1 MELDKKIR
9 NKTIKDISKFFDKKT
24 SKKIEESIFQFSMN
38 YAMDNETPFLF
49 EQIYNTKSEELIVQ
63 FGDSKMLVK
72 KIINKNFK
80 PEEIAFLKVEQL
92 HPEKYDKILKKKNK
106 EEEKK
111 NNKKTT
117 SAYKCP
123 KCGARKAVAEEKQT
137 RRGDEPATIF
147 IECKE
152 CGHEWRLG

>member
-1 MELDKKIR
+1 MELDKEIR
-9 NKTIKDISKFFDKKT
+9 NKIIKNISKFFDKKT
-24 SKKIEESIFQFSMN
+24 SKKIEESVFQFSTS

-49 EQIYNTKSEELIVQ
+49 EQIYNTKSEELIIQ
-63 FGDSKMLVK
+63 FDESKMLIK
-72 KIINKNFK
+72 KIKDESFK

-106 EEEKK
+106 EEDKK

-123 KCGARKAVAEEKQT
+123 KCGARKAISEEKQT
-137 RRGDEPATIF
+137 RSGDEPATIF

>member
-9 NKTIKDISKFFDKKT
+9 NKIIKDISKFFDKKI
-24 SKKIEESIFQFSMN
+24 SKKIEESIFQFSMG

-49 EQIYNTKSEELIVQ
+49 EQIYNTKSEELTVQ
-63 FGDSKMLVK
+63 FKESKMLVK
-72 KIINKNFK
+72 KIKEGEFK
-80 PEEIAFLKVEQL
+80 PNEIAFLKVEQL
-92 HPEKYDKILKKKNK
+92 HPERYDKILKKKNK

-123 KCGARKAVAEEKQT
+123 KCGARKAIAEEKQT

-147 IECKE
+147 IECQE

>member
-80 PEEIAFLKVEQL
+80 PEEIAFLKVEHCIQKNMIKFL
-92 HPEKYDKILKKKNK
+92 RKRILKNIKRIIRKQPLHTNVPNVVLVNQFLKRNRLEEVMSLQQFLLNVKNVVM
-106 EEEKK
+106 
-111 NNKKTT
+111 N
-117 SAYKCP
+117 
-123 KCGARKAVAEEKQT
+123 
-137 RRGDEPATIF
+137 GD
-147 IECKE
+147 
-152 CGHEWRLG
+152 

>member
-9 NKTIKDISKFFDKKT
+9 NKVIKDISKFFDKKI
-24 SKKIEESIFQFSMN
+24 SKQIEESIYQFSVS

-49 EQIYNTKSEELIVQ
+49 EQIYNTKSEELTIQ
-63 FGDSKMLVK
+63 FKESKLLVK
-72 KIINKNFK
+72 KIKDKEFK
-80 PEEIAFLKVEQL
+80 PNEIAFLKVEQL
-92 HPEKYDKILKKKNK
+92 HPEKYDKILKKKNI
-106 EEEKK
+106 EEHKK

-123 KCGARKAVAEEKQT
+123 KCGARKAISEEKQT
-137 RRGDEPATIF
+137 RRGDEPSTIF
-147 IECKE
+147 IECQE